1 MQEKNK
7 NLETLEARP
16 LKFYER
22 ESVDVKLNIPKDVIE
37 TLKKIAEKKDLSIE
51 SVLKFFIGQGL
62 RKELSPQEAKELV
75 LKRLKSRKGS
85 EATSDVDL
93 AA

>member
-7 NLETLEARP
+7 GLAGKSRAP
-16 LKFYER
+16 KSFER
-22 ESVDVKLNIPKDVIE
+22 ESVDIELNIPKDVFE
-37 TLKKIAEKKDLSIE
+37 SLEKIAEKRNLLVE

-62 RKELSPQEAKELV
+62 RKELGSKETSEHAR
-75 LKRLKSRKGS
+75 KRLKSIRNENKS
-85 EATSDVDL
+85 IDLDL